1 MADASEHRRA
11 LPESGVKGP
20 EERIGLDSHPEE
32 WIATDE
38 AKEADHGARPCERE
52 VTPEEG
58 REHPWEHGRCG
69 KVLGLNMLGRTRLT
83 AAKQTRRPSVRDDV
97 DTSEIWSAAG
107 RWREKAVTATERSA
121 GDKGRSGI

>member
-1 MADASEHRRA
+1 MRA
-11 LPESGVKGP
+11 LPERGVKGP
-20 EERIGLDSHPEE
+20 EERIGLDLHPEE

-52 VTPEEG
+52 ATPEEG
-58 REHPWEHGRCG
+58 CEHPWEHGRCG
-69 KVLGLNMLGRTRLT
+69 KVLGLNSLGRTRLT